1 MSIDPKRQDHSAQDV
16 EPETTAEL
24 TTDLA
29 PTEIEPA
36 PPRLS
41 IMGGTT
47 ETETLASPADA
58 PGGKT
63 LDAEETRTPVSGAP
77 ITGMPGGEETSAY
90 DPRLA
95 KAVPGS

>member
-24 TTDLA
+24 TPDLA
-29 PTEIEPA
+29 PTEIESA

-41 IMGGTT
+41 IMSGTT

-58 PGGKT
+58 PGG
-63 LDAEETRTPVSGAP
+63 AAP
-77 ITGMPGGEETSAY
+77 A
-90 DPRLA
+90 A
-95 KAVPGS
+95 HVKVH